1 MIEKTATVARFK
13 NEKIPENIGG
23 FKVTEPV
30 AMGGMAAIY
39 KGQDSSGNLEVAIK
53 LISKEHSD
61 AYDRRDKVNRDVW
74 PAYKYLKG
82 IRWEGELLLNLNHPH
97 IIHAYEIGKENGQY
111 YIVMEYLPP
120 RSLHELSYARSN
132 KLKGRR
138 LKVVYQFAHA
148 LLHTHRSGVIHR
160 DICPRNVLLDDFGR
174 AILIDFG
181 LSIPKLE
188 KLQDVFYRSGT
199 PSYMAPEVVRS
210 GHYDFQTDIYAF
222 GISMYEIFTGQPP
235 FVGADEFERAQKN
248 LNTPVIPPHEVN
260 AEVPEELSAIIMKAL
275 EKDPA
280 QRYPSME
287 NVVQDLTRLLRKLNP
302 SPTDTTR
309 FLMNDDTRRMHE
321 RIRECCY
328 MRYTV
333 KSWVSRQPSEV
344 AVTENISGG
353 GISFRVR
360 EPLEIGTNL
369 QLEIHPRAATHRIE
383 ATGKVVHVGDRDED
397 GLTKIG
403 VEFIKIPRKDRD
415 RFQKYVQER
424 QSASTGLNKA

>member
-1 MIEKTATVARFK
+1 M
-13 NEKIPENIGG
+13 
-23 FKVTEPV
+23 
-30 AMGGMAAIY
+30 
-39 KGQDSSGNLEVAIK
+39 
-53 LISKEHSD
+53 
-61 AYDRRDKVNRDVW
+61 
-74 PAYKYLKG
+74 
-82 IRWEGELLLNLNHPH
+82 
-97 IIHAYEIGKENGQY
+97 
-111 YIVMEYLPP
+111 
-120 RSLHELSYARSN
+120 
-132 KLKGRR
+132 
-138 LKVVYQFAHA
+138 
-148 LLHTHRSGVIHR
+148 HR

-222 GISMYEIFTGQPP
+222 GISMYEVFTGQPP